1 MTQQLFDELVQK
13 RLDKI
18 KETILIKGKEYI
30 RNNNPLHNFEVGSD
44 ISKDHTT
51 KVLDGMLLK
60 HYISYRDM
68 LSDVHFRKP
77 ISLDYIKEKF
87 GDILVYFIIQEIMFI
102 EYSNENS

>member
-1 MTQQLFDELVQK
+1 MTSEQFDKIILN
-13 RLDKI
+13 RLDSTKGLLTI
-18 KETILIKGKEYI
+18 KAKEYV